1 MRSSDARRIELFVE
15 EELLVNITE
24 HSLVPTHVPLTD
36 EEKKQLLE
44 R

>member
-1 MRSSDARRIELFVE
+1 MQSRTIELFME

-24 HSLVPTHVPLTD
+24 HSLVPTHVPLSD
-36 EEKKQLLE
+36 QEKKDLLE

>member
-1 MRSSDARRIELFVE
+1 MQTRSIELFME

-24 HSLVPTHVPLTD
+24 HSLVPLHIPLSD
-36 EEKKQLLE
+36 VEKKQLLE

>member
-1 MRSSDARRIELFVE
+1 ME

-24 HSLVPTHVPLTD
+24 HSLVPTHVPLSD
-36 EEKKQLLE
+36 QEKKDLLE